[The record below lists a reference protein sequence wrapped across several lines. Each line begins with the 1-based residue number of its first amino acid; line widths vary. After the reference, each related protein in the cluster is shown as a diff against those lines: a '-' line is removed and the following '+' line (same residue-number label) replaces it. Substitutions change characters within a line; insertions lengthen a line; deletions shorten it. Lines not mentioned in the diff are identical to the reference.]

1 MIIAVERGLA
11 SDEVGQWL
19 SSVAQQGY
27 ALRRFDAVAQASQ
40 LLTSLPGPASWRSVG
55 RYYDV
60 FRSIRD
66 GRLDDAAGRLDG
78 LAGQVPAAFRGRV
91 LNSLAGVLFD
101 AGDCQA
107 ALPVYVRAAQVSSG
121 RDWASVLTAQ
131 RMIAVIKSVAG
142 DQRGALEQLESLFPL
157 ARLIGSDQPHEFYN
171 FLNSYAYELGEAGR
185 LVEAANVCTIV
196 LASTLIDAYPE
207 YRETAGE
214 IAIRGYR
221 TPASFISLTGITL
234 PSNNILMMPVGTAPS
249 MPTSANRPSAGAA
262 SVPTSIQA
270 WIENKMT
277 DKAGA
282 RVDADEADETAPDIV
297 MKIMELLSG
306 RGYSKAELLE
316 VLDFIRK
323 KQPRIKVDGTVD

>member
-1 MIIAVERGLA
+1 MSAGERGLA
-11 SDEVGQWL
+11 SGEAGRWL
-19 SSVAQQGY
+19 SFVAQQGY

-40 LLTSLPGPASWRSVG
+40 LLMRLSGPEGWRSVG

-60 FRSIRD
+60 FSSIRE

-78 LAGQVPAAFRGRV
+78 LVGQVPAAFCGRV

-101 AGDCQA
+101 AGDFRA
-107 ALPVYVRAAQVSSG
+107 ALPIYVRAAQASSG

-142 DQRGALEQLESLFPL
+142 DQRGALNHLESLFPL
-157 ARLIGSDQPHEFYN
+157 ARLAGSDQPYEVYN

-196 LASTLIDAYPE
+196 LASTLIDAYPQ

-214 IAIRGYR
+214 IASRGYR
-221 TPASFISLTGITL
+221 TPASFISLAGITI
-234 PSNNILMMPVGTAPS
+234 PSNNVLMMPVGMDGA

-262 SVPTSIQA
+262 AVPTSIQK

-297 MKIMELLSG
+297 MKIMQELSG
-306 RGYSKAELLE
+306 RGYSKAELRE
-316 VLDFIRK
+316 ILDYIRK
-323 KQPRIKVDGTVD
+323 RQPRGQVDGTVD

>member
-1 MIIAVERGLA
+1 MIAGGRGLA
-11 SDEVGQWL
+11 AGEVGRWL
-19 SSVAQQGY
+19 SSVAQRGY
-27 ALRRFDAVAQASQ
+27 ALRRFDAVAQASR
-40 LLTSLPGPASWRSVG
+40 LLTSLPGAASWRSVG

-60 FRSIRD
+60 FRAIRD

-101 AGDCQA
+101 AGDSRA

-121 RDWASVLTAQ
+121 RDWASALTAQ

-142 DQRGALEQLESLFPL
+142 DQRGALDHLESLFPL
-157 ARLIGSDQPHEFYN
+157 ARLAGADQPHEFYN
-171 FLNSYAYELGEAGR
+171 FLNSYAYELGAAGR
-185 LVEAANVCTIV
+185 LVEAANLCAIV
-196 LASTLIDAYPE
+196 LASTLIDAYPQW
-207 YRETAGE
+207 RETAGA

-221 TPASFISLTGITL
+221 TPASFISLAGITI
-234 PSNNILMMPVGTAPS
+234 PSNNVLMMPAGMDGD
-249 MPTSANRPSAGAA
+249 MPTSVNRPSAGAA
-262 SVPTSIQA
+262 LVPTSIQE

-282 RVDADEADETAPDIV
+282 RVDADDADETAPDIV

-306 RGYSKAELLE
+306 RGYSKAELCE
-316 VLDFIRK
+316 ILDYIRK
-323 KQPRIKVDGTVD
+323 KQPRGQVDGTVD